1 MIAPVSN
8 TAALTLSGSSDTSAC
23 LAATGRVL
31 LAAIFIWS
39 GIGKVLDPASSLG
52 YISSVGLPFAEVGL
66 GVAILVELL
75 GGVALIIG
83 YRTRLVATGLAL
95 FSIATALVFHSAVGD
110 QNQFIHFMKN
120 IAMAGGLLQVAA
132 FGAGRVGLDARK

>member
-1 MIAPVSN
+1 MIAPISN
-8 TAALTLSGSSDTSAC
+8 SAALTLSGSSDTSAYV
-23 LAATGRVL
+23 AATGRLL
-31 LAAIFIWS
+31 LAAIFVWS

-66 GVAILVELL
+66 GIATLVEIL
-75 GGVALIIG
+75 GGVALVIG

-95 FSIATALVFHSAVGD
+95 FSIATALLFHSALGD

-120 IAMAGGLLQVAA
+120 VAMAGGLLQVAA
-132 FGAGRVGLDARK
+132 FGAGRVGLDASN